1 MDAIGGGGG
10 SSNVPGAMDKLCIRR
25 CPDSSIDAVSSFFFV
40 LVLVLVL
47 EGAVTLFD
55 GLENAEEGK
64 VISNCQ

>member
-1 MDAIGGGGG
+1 
-10 SSNVPGAMDKLCIRR
+10 MDKLCIRR